1 MSATDAPRVLMLGAG
16 AVGMTYG
23 YHLEQGGASVTYFVK
38 PKYQESVLEE
48 TLLYPL
54 NRGVVGRCQALPY
67 RPTRA
72 ISSLEDLDVVAYDQV
87 WISISSTALRSDMV
101 EAFFGEV
108 ERGW

>member
-72 ISSLEDLDVVAYDQV
+72 ISSLEDLDVASLRPGLDQHF
-87 WISISSTALRSDMV
+87 IDRATLRHGRG
-101 EAFFGEV
+101 FLGEV